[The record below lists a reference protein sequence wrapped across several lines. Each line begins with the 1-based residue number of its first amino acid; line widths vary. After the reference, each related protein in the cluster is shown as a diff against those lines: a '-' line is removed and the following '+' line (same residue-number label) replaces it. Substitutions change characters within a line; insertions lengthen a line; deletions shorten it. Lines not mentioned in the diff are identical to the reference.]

1 MNKVLATDLDGTL
14 FYPRQIGR
22 CISKKNVKFLRKWID
37 AGNKLVLVT
46 SRSAAFCDRLEEEI
60 GRPFDLISCTG
71 AQIRANGKLIR
82 NVTVPN
88 NVAEDVVNKVN
99 RTARPIGIL
108 MTTDKYP
115 CAIRDSHRGSTK
127 FLMFFYKIYWWFQ
140 FKYREPYH
148 LSNKDFNLETKD
160 GLIYKMMIFFG
171 FGKKKNN
178 FAKEMN
184 KSFREQYPNVEFSWT
199 TIVNEITPKGCT
211 KGESRRDVR
220 ESRDD
225 AWRQGAQV
233 LRELPASGAAH
244 RCDKVRRRRGHRE
257 SHAREG
263 REEQGRL
270 SVYRGRV
277 RHPLFVWHFVGGL
290 RP

>member
-46 SRSAAFCDRLEEEI
+46 SRSAAFCERLEEEI
-60 GRPFDLISCTG
+60 ARPFDLISCTG

-82 NVTVPN
+82 NATVPN

-211 KGESRRDVR
+211 KGESITYYADYLKINKDDIYVIGDSGNDISMFNNFKNNSFCMKHASKIVR
-220 ESRDD
+220 KY
-225 AWRQGAQV
+225 ATHTV
-233 LRELPASGAAH
+233 
-244 RCDKVRRRRGHRE
+244 
-257 SHAREG
+257 
-263 REEQGRL
+263 
-270 SVYRGRV
+270 GRV
-277 RHPLFVWHFVGGL
+277 YKLEKYLLPKEEK
-290 RP
+290 

>member
-14 FYPRQIGR
+14 FYPRQAGR
-22 CISKKNVKFLRKWID
+22 CISKKNIKFLRKWID

-88 NVAEDVVNKVN
+88 HVAEDVINKVN
-99 RTARPIGIL
+99 RTARPIAIL

-127 FLMFFYKIYWWFQ
+127 FLIFFYKIYWWFQ

-148 LSNKDFNLETKD
+148 LSNKDFNLEVKD
-160 GLIYKMMIFFG
+160 GQIYKMMIFFG

-184 KSFREQYPNVEFSWT
+184 KAFREQYPNVEFSWT
-199 TIVNEITPKGCT
+199 TIVNEVTPKGCT
-211 KGESRRDVR
+211 KGESITYYADYLGLNKDDIYVIGDSGNDISMFNNFKNNSFCMKHASKIVR
-220 ESRDD
+220 KY
-225 AWRQGAQV
+225 ATHTV
-233 LRELPASGAAH
+233 
-244 RCDKVRRRRGHRE
+244 
-257 SHAREG
+257 
-263 REEQGRL
+263 
-270 SVYRGRV
+270 GRV
-277 RHPLFVWHFVGGL
+277 YKLEKYLLPKEEK
-290 RP
+290 